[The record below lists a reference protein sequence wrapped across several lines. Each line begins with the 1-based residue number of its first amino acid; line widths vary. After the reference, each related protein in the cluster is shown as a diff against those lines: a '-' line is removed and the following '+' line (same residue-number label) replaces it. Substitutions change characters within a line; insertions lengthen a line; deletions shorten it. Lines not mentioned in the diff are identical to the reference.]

1 MTVRSNSSQR
11 KMDRAKNSFCVAFEM
26 MPYIEHVQAAL
37 RTATPSGD
45 DMHVSVP
52 FEAPV
57 SRFFLLRNNKFLSL
71 CSFLGKGVRH
81 TLEEIEK
88 KAINSRWCIEGEIK
102 GAYDNTFSVERFLPR
117 PSSQISRDR
126 GL

>member
-11 KMDRAKNSFCVAFEM
+11 KMDRAKTSLCVAFGM

-37 RTATPSGD
+37 RTAMPSGD

-57 SRFFLLRNNKFLSL
+57 SVQRGTFPAPPEFAVSGDLSL
-71 CSFLGKGVRH
+71 LAPQTTSYTVLQAKI
-81 TLEEIEK
+81 TAAL
-88 KAINSRWCIEGEIK
+88 
-102 GAYDNTFSVERFLPR
+102 RFVMTCN
-117 PSSQISRDR
+117 
-126 GL
+126 